1 MCLGIPPSSGCGQHG
16 PKHDPFQNRHK
27 SFYSPATEKREASYH
42 LFVNDST
49 CSKVLCVLYRRT
61 AANQNLHRLRSND
74 VVVELGFAATVDFL
88 PKVVHGEPVS

>member
-1 MCLGIPPSSGCGQHG
+1 MGQ
-16 PKHDPFQNRHK
+16 KHDHSKIVINR
-27 SFYSPATEKREASYH
+27 
-42 LFVNDST
+42 ST
-49 CSKVLCVLYRRT
+49 VPRPKNGRPRITYLSTTQPVLRCFCVLYRRT